1 MTRLARSGP
10 GTKLVVQIDPDLED
24 IVPGFLENRRKDIVS
39 IQTAIPH
46 GDFETIRM
54 LGHRLKGD
62 GGGYGFDA
70 ISEIGTAIEHAAARR
85 DAPALTQQTQILE
98 DYLNRVEVVYRKE
111 NG

>member
-1 MTRLARSGP
+1 MTQPARSAP
-10 GTKLVVQIDPDLED
+10 GTTVIVHIDPDLED

-39 IQTAIPH
+39 LQTAIPR

-70 ISEIGTAIEHAAARR
+70 ISEIGAAIEHAAARR
-85 DAPALTQQTQILE
+85 DAPALTQQAQALE
-98 DYLNRVEVVYRKE
+98 DYLNRVEVVYRK
-111 NG
+111 